1 MEDNSPQDEFKI
13 SEDKLRE
20 YLESSQ
26 KDPDYQV
33 SSEKNRRFGHSPT
46 RDELTKM
53 ISMVHQAGSKLDE
66 DTESRTQ
73 KCINLLERLSDACV
87 KQTNVLA
94 EHEQAILHGRGS
106 ANEQLQRIV
115 KSNNKTI
122 VILTGLTLLS
132 MCWSLTILATTFMAS
147 H

>member
-26 KDPDYQV
+26 KDPDYEG
-33 SSEKNRRFGHSPT
+33 SSEKNRRFGYSPT
-46 RDELTKM
+46 RDELIEM
-53 ISMVHQAGSKLDE
+53 ISMVHQAVSKLGE
-66 DTESRTQ
+66 GTESRTE
-73 KCINLLERLSDACV
+73 KCIDLLERLSDACV

-94 EHEQAILHGRGS
+94 EHEQAI
-106 ANEQLQRIV
+106 EQLQRIV
-115 KSNNKTI
+115 KSNHKTI

-132 MCWSLTILATTFMAS
+132 MCWSLTSLAAIFS
-147 H
+147 GYHQ

>member
-1 MEDNSPQDEFKI
+1 MEDNSPKDEFKI

-20 YLESSQ
+20 YLQSSQ
-26 KDPDYQV
+26 KDPDYEA
-33 SSEKNRRFGHSPT
+33 SSEKNRRFSSNPIK
-46 RDELTKM
+46 DELIEM
-53 ISMVHQAGSKLDE
+53 IDKVHQAVSKLDE
-66 DTESRTQ
+66 GTESRTE

-94 EHEQAILHGRGS
+94 EHEQAIG
-106 ANEQLQRIV
+106 QLQMVV
-115 KSNNKTI
+115 KRNNKTI

-132 MCWSLTILATTFMAS
+132 MCWSLTIVTANFMAP